1 MLLLKESVQE
11 KTKWNKLFHEK
22 YTLLRAKMK
31 LLRHAQVEDSSLAQG

>member
-1 MLLLKESVQE
+1 MLRLEEADQGE
-11 KTKWNKLFHEK
+11 IRWNKLFHEK